1 MDPLTRRPKER
12 VQPAEIESRTR
23 DTLPRRL
30 DWIVTGLLAL
40 VPLLALAAAFR
51 GISDPVGW
59 RALHLLMVIPPV
71 FVLYPGSRRSKGRMT
86 IADWSLAAAAIA
98 AFAWIFIDRERIV
111 WRMTYV
117 DPVPATD
124 LAMGIL
130 AIVVILEATRRT
142 LGLTLVLVT
151 LAFLAYAIAGPLM
164 PAMLQHKGIPITLLV
179 EHLYLVPEG
188 IFNVIVGI
196 MSTYLL
202 TFLLFGT
209 LLRFAGGDE
218 IFMNMTLAMAG
229 KSPGGPAKAAVI
241 GSGLMGS
248 ISGST
253 IANVLT
259 TGQVTIPLMKRAG
272 FRPYEAAAIESAAS
286 MGGAMMPPVM
296 GAGVFVMSE
305 LTGIPLITIMLY
317 SVIPAVLYFAAIYAY
332 VHIKA
337 HRGQFPILPQDAG
350 RTRWLLFV
358 AALPLLVPIAALVYL
373 LLRNYTPFL
382 ASAVT
387 CVLLFVLSY
396 VRQETR
402 LTPNRV
408 LRALTETT
416 RSAMMLSATG
426 ASAGI
431 IMGVITITGLMQKV
445 SSIVLGLADGSV
457 AIGVLLTGSV
467 SLLLGLGLPVTSAYI
482 IISVLGV
489 SALTELGLSTLAAH
503 LTIFWFSQSATI
515 TPPVCMT
522 AFVAASIADA
532 PPMRTGFEA
541 CRVAKALYL
550 MPFLFAYAHFLEP
563 PVWRILIDA
572 AGALLGLTLIP
583 AVLEGWWGRLI
594 GSPARLALAAAAII
608 AFVATFSPSAGR
620 TIGWLAVA
628 VAIAGLAYVFPRRP
642 TTTVIEPGRIGEA
655 AARSPTAIP

>member
-1 MDPLTRRPKER
+1 
-12 VQPAEIESRTR
+12 
-23 DTLPRRL
+23 
-30 DWIVTGLLAL
+30 
-40 VPLLALAAAFR
+40 
-51 GISDPVGW
+51 
-59 RALHLLMVIPPV
+59 
-71 FVLYPGSRRSKGRMT
+71 
-86 IADWSLAAAAIA
+86 
-98 AFAWIFIDRERIV
+98 
-111 WRMTYV
+111 
-117 DPVPATD
+117 
-124 LAMGIL
+124 
-130 AIVVILEATRRT
+130 
-142 LGLTLVLVT
+142 
-151 LAFLAYAIAGPLM
+151 
-164 PAMLQHKGIPITLLV
+164 
-179 EHLYLVPEG
+179 
-188 IFNVIVGI
+188 
-196 MSTYLL
+196 
-202 TFLLFGT
+202 
-209 LLRFAGGDE
+209 
-218 IFMNMTLAMAG
+218 
-229 KSPGGPAKAAVI
+229 
-241 GSGLMGS
+241 
-248 ISGST
+248 
-253 IANVLT
+253 
-259 TGQVTIPLMKRAG
+259 
-272 FRPYEAAAIESAAS
+272 
-286 MGGAMMPPVM
+286 
-296 GAGVFVMSE
+296 
-305 LTGIPLITIMLY
+305 
-317 SVIPAVLYFAAIYAY
+317 VLYFAAIYAY

>member
-1 MDPLTRRPKER
+1 
-12 VQPAEIESRTR
+12 
-23 DTLPRRL
+23 
-30 DWIVTGLLAL
+30 
-40 VPLLALAAAFR
+40 
-51 GISDPVGW
+51 
-59 RALHLLMVIPPV
+59 
-71 FVLYPGSRRSKGRMT
+71 
-86 IADWSLAAAAIA
+86 
-98 AFAWIFIDRERIV
+98 
-111 WRMTYV
+111 
-117 DPVPATD
+117 
-124 LAMGIL
+124 
-130 AIVVILEATRRT
+130 
-142 LGLTLVLVT
+142 
-151 LAFLAYAIAGPLM
+151 
-164 PAMLQHKGIPITLLV
+164 
-179 EHLYLVPEG
+179 VPEG

-209 LLRFAGGDE
+209 LLRFAGGDR

-305 LTGIPLITIMLY
+305 FTGIPLITIMLY

-337 HRGQFPILPQDAG
+337 HRGQFAILPQDG
-350 RTRWLLFV
+350 GQSRWLLLV
-358 AALPLLVPIAALVYL
+358 GALPLLVPIAALVYL
-373 LLRNYTPFL
+373 LLRSYTPFL

-402 LTPNRV
+402 LTPNRA

-445 SSIVLGLADGSV
+445 SSIVLGLAGDSL
-457 AIGVLLTGSV
+457 AIGVLLTGGVSV
-467 SLLLGLGLPVTSAYI
+467 LLGLGLPVTSAYI

-489 SALTELGLSTLAAH
+489 SALMDLGLPLLAAH

-522 AFVAASIADA
+522 AFVAASIAEA

-550 MPFLFAYAHFLEP
+550 MPFLFAYAHLLEP

-572 AGALLGLTLIP
+572 AGAFLGLILIP
-583 AVLEGWWGRLI
+583 AVLEGWWGRPI
-594 GSPARLALAAAAII
+594 GPPARLALAAAAIV
-608 AFVATFSPSAGR
+608 AFVATFSSSAGR
-620 TIGWLAVA
+620 TIGWLAIA
-628 VAIAGLAYVFPRRP
+628 VAIAGFVYVFPRR
-642 TTTVIEPGRIGEA
+642 TADMIEPAGIGEA
-655 AARSPTAIP
+655 AARSRTAIP